1 MSTPGHVLPTPG
13 TDARLRAR
21 AERVVP
27 SGMWGHLHVARLPEG
42 YPQFFARGRGGRI
55 WDADG
60 REYVDLMC
68 SWGPIVLGHHDPVVD
83 EAAARQAALGD
94 CLNGPAEAMVE
105 LAERLVARVPHAD
118 WAMFQKNGTD
128 ATTAC
133 VMIARAGTGRRTIL
147 VARGSYHGAA
157 PWCTPVPAGT
167 TEADRAHQIRFGYN
181 DIASLH
187 AAAERAGD
195 DLAAVIVTGFRHDN
209 VVDQELPDPA
219 FAHAVRAVCDA
230 TGAALIIDD
239 VRAGF
244 RLHRGGS
251 WETVGVRADLSA
263 WSKAIANGHALA
275 AITGADRWREAAAR
289 IFVTGSFW
297 CAAVPMAAA
306 IATLDR
312 LDALDAI
319 ARMEG
324 LGTHLREGLDA
335 LARAH
340 GIGLRQSGPV
350 QMPLLL
356 FDDDPEF
363 RIGSTFCR
371 GALGA
376 GAFLHPRH
384 NMFLCAAHTEADIDR
399 VLAAAEAGFRA
410 VRGLA

>member
-1 MSTPGHVLPTPG
+1 M
-13 TDARLRAR
+13 DALLRAR
-21 AERVVP
+21 AARVVP
-27 SGMWGHLHVARLPEG
+27 SGMWGHLHAARLPEG
-42 YPQFFARGRGGRI
+42 YPQFFSRAQGGRI

-68 SWGPIVLGHHDPVVD
+68 SWGPVVLGHHDPVVD
-83 EAAARQAALGD
+83 EAVSRQAALGD
-94 CLNGPAEAMVE
+94 CLNGPAPAMVE

-133 VMIARAGTGRRTIL
+133 VMIARAGTGRRSIL
-147 VARGSYHGAA
+147 IARGSYHGAA

-167 TEADRAHQIRFGYN
+167 TDADRAHQIHFVYN
-181 DIASLH
+181 DIESLR

-219 FAHAVRAVCDA
+219 FARAVRAVCD
-230 TGAALIIDD
+230 THGAALIVDD

-251 WETVGVRADLSA
+251 WETVGVRADLAA

-275 AITGADRWREAAAR
+275 AVTGSDQWRDAASR
-289 IFVTGSFW
+289 IFITGSFW

-306 IATLDR
+306 VATLDR
-312 LDALDAI
+312 LDELDAI
-319 ARMEG
+319 AHMER
-324 LGTHLREGLDA
+324 LGQRLRDGLDA
-335 LARAH
+335 LADTH
-340 GIGLRQSGPV
+340 GVGLRQSGPV

-356 FDDDPEF
+356 FDGDKGF
-363 RIGSTFCR
+363 RIGSAFCSA
-371 GALGA
+371 ALKA

-384 NMFLCAAHTEADIDR
+384 NMFLCAAHTDADIDR
-399 VLAAAEAGFRA
+399 VLEAAEAGFRA
-410 VRGLA
+410 IRGLAS